1 MDGNEWLLVHVEGNR
16 DGLHR
21 AYSSVALSKDV
32 VPAQP
37 EQKAPSE
44 TYPPIYSQEYESQF
58 LAHATM
64 EPMNCTARVSGDTVE
79 VWGPTQGQEI
89 TRITLAAI
97 FKLPKE
103 NIQVSRTFLGG
114 GFGRRLT
121 ADFAVQS
128 ALISKAVGKPG

>member
-1 MDGNEWLLVHVEGNR
+1 
-16 DGLHR
+16 
-21 AYSSVALSKDV
+21 
-32 VPAQP
+32 
-37 EQKAPSE
+37 
-44 TYPPIYSQEYESQF
+44 
-58 LAHATM
+58 M
-64 EPMNCTARVSGDTVE
+64 ERMNCTARVSGDTVE

-121 ADFAVQS
+121 ADFAVQA
-128 ALISKAVGKPG
+128 ALISKAAGKPVKVVWSREEDIQHDIYRPATVLRITAGINAYSHLR